1 MKDFLGQELRIG
13 DNITCINPSR
23 YGGPILENTKI
34 KSFKKVM
41 VLTDKGLK
49 YPEKIIKIDTIL
61 NNLENGKQI

>member
-1 MKDFLGQELRIG
+1 
-13 DNITCINPSR
+13 
-23 YGGPILENTKI
+23 
-34 KSFKKVM
+34 M